1 MHYSLIKPLDV
12 ANGIG
17 IRTTLFVSG
26 CRNRCKGCFSPQT
39 WDFKHGQEFTETD
52 AQLIIDSLKHDYVK
66 GLTILGGDP
75 MEPENQ
81 EEVYKLIM
89 RVRYEYNLSKT
100 IWMYTGSTYEQ
111 LIDAESRWRT
121 QWTDAILNEVDVLI
135 DGPFVLELR
144 DIQNVPFRGSTNQ
157 RLLNLRQTIIDNKIV
172 NLELE

>member
-1 MHYSLIKPLDV
+1 
-12 ANGIG
+12 
-17 IRTTLFVSG
+17 
-26 CRNRCKGCFSPQT
+26 
-39 WDFKHGQEFTETD
+39 
-52 AQLIIDSLKHDYVK
+52 
-66 GLTILGGDP
+66 

-111 LIDAESRWRT
+111 LIDTNSRWRT
-121 QWTDAILNEVDVLI
+121 PWTDAILNEVDVLI
-135 DGPFVLELR
+135 DGPFILELR